1 MSVGILLVTHQS
13 LGSALLRVACG
24 IFGTCP
30 ANADSLEV
38 ENDAPCED
46 LLARARGLVERL
58 DTGDGV
64 LVLTDIYGSTPANL
78 ARDLLDGPR
87 RVRLLAGVNLPM
99 LVRALSY
106 ASLDL
111 DSVVEK
117 AMVGGRDGVLLCTAR
132 TETD

>member
-13 LGSALLRVACG
+13 LGTALLRVACG

-30 ANADSLEV
+30 TKAEALEV
-38 ENDAPCED
+38 ENDAPCEV
-46 LLARARGLVERL
+46 LLAQARGQMERL
-58 DTGDGV
+58 DSGDGV

-78 ARDLLDGPR
+78 ARDLLDGPG

-111 DSVVEK
+111 DSLVEK
-117 AMVGGRDGVLLCTAR
+117 AFVGGRDGVLLCAAR
-132 TETD
+132 AETD